1 MYFRS
6 ANDTPN
12 RGARGERIH
21 VGFVGRTS
29 RTLPRAAIYIME
41 MAHDRIAPS
50 GWRRELRAMIVLA
63 VPVVLSEL
71 GWMAQGVVD
80 TIMVG
85 KLGPAAIGAVAVGNA
100 VYYVPSLFGI
110 GLLLGL
116 DTLVS
121 HAYGRKDHDACHQ
134 WLAQGVYLAC
144 IATPPLMLMIAAA
157 SYGFMRFGITPEVA
171 GMAGS
176 YLRILN
182 FGTLPLLL
190 YGASRRYLQGVGQVR
205 VVTVTLVIANL
216 VNWFGNWALIYGKFG
231 LPAMGV
237 DGSAISTCL
246 ARIGMAVA
254 LLGFAWRYE
263 RSRGHPLFRRWG
275 KPSGLKIGQLVR
287 LGAPAAGQIV
297 LEVGAWNSA
306 TFAAG
311 LLTPVALATHS
322 IALNYASIT
331 YMVPLGM
338 SAAAAVSVGHA
349 MGAGDPDRARR
360 AGWMAMAL
368 GTCFMLM
375 AAIVFLI
382 APAPLI
388 ALYTRDP
395 RVLAEGPTLLYVA
408 AAFQIFDGI
417 QTVSTGALRGLGETR
432 VPMIAN
438 FVGYW
443 ILGLPLGLLLCFGLH
458 WGIYGLWIGLTL
470 ALIVIATTLLLRW
483 RRDSRKPLLT

>member
-1 MYFRS
+1 MQV
-6 ANDTPN
+6 AVQAD
-12 RGARGERIH
+12 
-21 VGFVGRTS
+21 
-29 RTLPRAAIYIME
+29 
-41 MAHDRIAPS
+41 
-50 GWRRELRAMIVLA
+50 WRRELRAMLALA

-110 GLLLGL
+110 GILLGL

-121 HAYGRKDHDACHQ
+121 QAYGRNDHEACHH
-134 WLAQGVYLAC
+134 WLAHGVYLAC
-144 IATPPLMLMIAAA
+144 IATPPLMLLAAAA
-157 SYGFMRFGITPEVA
+157 SFTFGRFGITPEVA
-171 GMAGS
+171 GHAGS
-176 YLRILN
+176 YLRILTL
-182 FGTLPLLL
+182 GTLPLLL

-205 VVTVTLVIANL
+205 VITVTLVIANL
-216 VNWFGNWALIYGKFG
+216 VNWFGNWVLIYGKLG
-231 LPAMGV
+231 LPALGV

-246 ARIGMAVA
+246 ARAGMAAA
-254 LLGFAWRYE
+254 LIGFAWRYE
-263 RSRGHPLFRRWG
+263 RSRGHPLFRHWAR
-275 KPSGLKIGQLVR
+275 PSLLKMRQLLR
-287 LGAPAAGQIV
+287 LGTPAAGQIV
-297 LEVGAWNSA
+297 LEVGAWNGA

-311 LLTPVALATHS
+311 FPTPVALATHS
-322 IALNYASIT
+322 IALSYASVT

-349 MGAGDPDRARR
+349 IGAGDTSRARR
-360 AGWMAMAL
+360 AGWMAIAL
-368 GTCFMLM
+368 GVGFMFM

-382 APAPLI
+382 APGPLI
-388 ALYTRDP
+388 SLYTRDP
-395 RVLAEGPTLLYVA
+395 RVLADGPALLYLA

-417 QTVSTGALRGLGETR
+417 QTVCTGALRGLGETR

-443 ILGLPLGLLLCFGLH
+443 ILGLPLGLSLCFLLR
-458 WGIYGLWIGLTL
+458 WGIYGTWIGLTL

-483 RRDSRKPLLT
+483 RKDSAIHHASH